1 MEDYKNNL
9 NFCPFC
15 GEWEIDIIQVAEG
28 YAAERIN
35 KAKGDVARFNSVY
48 EEYRKAPQ
56 VTRERL
62 YLETME
68 ELFNSQEGDKKPT
81 LIDGELEN
89 FLPLKNLGQ

>member
-1 MEDYKNNL
+1 M
-9 NFCPFC
+9 
-15 GEWEIDIIQVAEG
+15 
-28 YAAERIN
+28 
-35 KAKGDVARFNSVY
+35 GDVARFNSVY

-68 ELFNSQEGDKKPT
+68 ELFNSQDAEKKPT

-89 FLPLKNLGQ
+89 FLPIRNLGQ